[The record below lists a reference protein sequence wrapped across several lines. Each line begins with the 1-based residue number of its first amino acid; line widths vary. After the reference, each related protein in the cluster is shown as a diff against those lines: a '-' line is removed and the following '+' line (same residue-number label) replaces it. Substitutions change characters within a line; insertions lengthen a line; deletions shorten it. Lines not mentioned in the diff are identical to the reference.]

1 MFSST
6 ELAMAAERNKAA
18 TIGGDRALTGVPSDQ
33 LEWHGGGVRK
43 TTGSVRVT
51 FPSAF
56 RHIPIVILTP
66 HWIGQ
71 GSEVGHVETLSDVST
86 SGFTFV
92 SGNAADNY
100 YVNWLAVANNT

>member
-1 MFSST
+1 MSDSA
-6 ELAMAAERNKAA
+6 ELAKAAEKNKAA
-18 TIGGDRALTGVPSDQ
+18 VIGKERALAGVPSDQ
-33 LEWHGGGVRK
+33 LEWHGGSVRK

-56 RHIPIVILTP
+56 KHIPIVILTP

-86 SGFTFV
+86 TGFTLV

-100 YVNWLAVANNT
+100 YVMWLAVANNT